1 MTTWQM
7 SLLTGGNAFRPK
19 CFMSH
24 FCRTTACQR
33 RPTAC
38 FDVGQP
44 IVSLPGGIWIYQ
56 MRGPHG
62 DAEVIK
68 QQLQVTEKQ
77 QTVCQ
82 QQHDAE
88 GIGNEPSAATE
99 GTQSKVLPRV
109 PSIKCR
115 NTKV

>member
-1 MTTWQM
+1 
-7 SLLTGGNAFRPK
+7 
-19 CFMSH
+19 
-24 FCRTTACQR
+24 
-33 RPTAC
+33 
-38 FDVGQP
+38 
-44 IVSLPGGIWIYQ
+44 

-109 PSIKCR
+109 PSIKCI